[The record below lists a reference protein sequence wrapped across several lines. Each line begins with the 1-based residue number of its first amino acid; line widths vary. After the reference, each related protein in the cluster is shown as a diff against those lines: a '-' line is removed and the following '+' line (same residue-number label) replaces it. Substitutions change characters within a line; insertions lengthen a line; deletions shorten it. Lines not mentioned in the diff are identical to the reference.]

1 MSKNLAIRRPPA
13 RWKPFLGDAKIKGF
27 PAQTVGLSALG
38 AIAAYGIDKMLNV
51 PADQIRAEQSS
62 QRFNDYVAH
71 VLPAFGVTTLVAGTT
86 WWLSGSK
93 TPAFVIEAVGLMYFI
108 PKTIA
113 LFGG

>member
-1 MSKNLAIRRPPA
+1 MSTSLAIRRPPPK
-13 RWKPFLGDAKIKGF
+13 WKPFLGDGKIKGF
-27 PAQTVGLSALG
+27 PAETVGLSALG
-38 AIAAYGIDKMLNV
+38 AMAAYGIDQMLNV

-62 QRFNDYVAH
+62 QRFNDYVKH
-71 VLPAFGVTTLVAGTT
+71 VLPSFGVTTLVAGTT

-93 TPAFVIEAVGLMYFI
+93 TAAFVIEAVGLMYFI